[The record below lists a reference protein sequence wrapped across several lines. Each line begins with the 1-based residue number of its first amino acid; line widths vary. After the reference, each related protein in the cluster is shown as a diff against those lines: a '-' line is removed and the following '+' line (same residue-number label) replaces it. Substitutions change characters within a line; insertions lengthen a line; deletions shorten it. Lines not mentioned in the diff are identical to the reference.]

1 MKNEIIKKSFIK
13 MKTIIMA
20 GFLIL
25 ALSACNQKPE
35 AAKENENQEENT
47 EGGLTSV
54 VLTAQ
59 QFNALGMK
67 VDTLSKRNFSSVVVA
82 NGQLEVCLLYTSPSP
97 RD

>member
-1 MKNEIIKKSFIK
+1 
-13 MKTIIMA
+13 MKTVIMA

-25 ALSACNQKPE
+25 ALSGCNQKPE
-35 AAKENENQEENT
+35 AATENENQEENA

-67 VDTLSKRNFSSVVVA
+67 VDTLSKRNFQAWLWPMASLRCCPRMRLRLQ
-82 NGQLEVCLLYTSPSP
+82 QLLVQTSLQLMF
-97 RD
+97 